1 MQIDPSNPGISA
13 DYILSELEF
22 FRKKYQHERVIGMAL
37 TPSHL
42 DLFSKKWYKDN
53 GDFSVTDLVRQIGV
67 LL

>member
-1 MQIDPSNPGISA
+1 MQIDSSNPGISA

-42 DLFSKKWYKDN
+42 A
-53 GDFSVTDLVRQIGV
+53 GV
-67 LL
+67 DTNLILILTYFKNLLIRAQNF